1 MKVFL
6 ESIVQRCS
14 IEKVVRK
21 NFAIF
26 TERHPCWSQCWPKAC
41 NFIKTETPVKV
52 FFCKYFSE
60 HLFSRTSANG
70 CFCRCPVGILQ
81 WHIFQFAIY
90 IFYLQYCNNAIL
102 TLEIQVYIEFPYV
115 NFKKHHCPQFNWEV
129 KFLSLLRIRP
139 IFKSSPLHLFVLQH
153 LSNIWSN
160 FSLHNCLSL
169 CCFTCSL

>member
-1 MKVFL
+1 MGQLSTTSHFWIMKVFL

-52 FFCKYFSE
+52 FFCEYFSE
-60 HLFSRTSANG
+60 HLFSRTSVNG

-102 TLEIQVYIEFPYV
+102 TLEIQVLYWVSI
-115 NFKKHHCPQFNWEV
+115 C
-129 KFLSLLRIRP
+129 KFLKASLSTIQLRG
-139 IFKSSPLHLFVLQH
+139 
-153 LSNIWSN
+153 
-160 FSLHNCLSL
+160 
-169 CCFTCSL
+169 